1 MLLPVPGF
9 SDQLVRTYLKQ
20 RNVIFS
26 EVNVATDFKAQP
38 EMRKTVGELS
48 VSAVTVGSKVIQW
61 YVPAQ
66 LSAALGHE
74 GYPKLRASS
83 DSTSP

>member
-26 EVNVATDFKAQP
+26 EVNVATDFKAQQ
-38 EMRKTVGELS
+38 EMR
-48 VSAVTVGSKVIQW
+48 
-61 YVPAQ
+61 
-66 LSAALGHE
+66 
-74 GYPKLRASS
+74 
-83 DSTSP
+83 